1 MTNKKKVIRII
12 LICLII
18 CCIPFAI
25 YHLPKYIEQKI
36 DEMHLEREEQQKRKA
51 DKNSWYTEYLC
62 IEGDFEITHNKVTV
76 SNQTISESDLT
87 VNICFYN
94 FYKANDVSPE
104 LLLKEYEN
112 FCKNKGQWDN
122 LELYMDFMYA
132 RDAGL
137 EGSKIDKYTIPISE
151 YKIQLHKYLNVKG
164 YDFDKITKKD
174 LEECCNEV
182 LSHKDEL
189 YLESKLAD
197 INRQLGYGEI
207 GMGILLDE
215 SYKNETEYH
224 GDYRAINKNDEYI
237 YYYQELDNWMT
248 GQKGWRLVKI
258 DVYGEDSSLFFAKIG
273 NEINPVKE
281 ALTSNFNY
289 NYCNVEDD
297 YLEYYNDLLMVKAE
311 FKDDACEKLSIEIM
325 ETEFTKGIG
334 VKTIEDGGR
343 VILPLDDAENFFE
356 GSIEVPRV
364 LTPDE
369 NGHITVVEPRS
380 LLNTKTD
387 DPDELLAKAMETY
400 EVLDI
405 NLVDAYMNDDNSVT
419 LVYDEEGLEKYI
431 TTTEEIYNQ
440 RLGWISN
447 DVSISKDFTKM
458 YIYVNDSTELID
470 IGLEMVILTWHS
482 ALCQIYS
489 GVKCDE
495 WHIDLYFVNNVTGE
509 RLLELK
515 FAEKHPGF
523 NMSQEQWEQLFE
535 Q

>member
-1 MTNKKKVIRII
+1 MTKKKKIITIIVISLII
-12 LICLII
+12 L
-18 CCIPFAI
+18 CIPFAV
-25 YHLPKYIEQKI
+25 YHLPRFIEQNREEI
-36 DEMHLEREEQQKRKA
+36 RLERQEQQRQKTI
-51 DKNSWYTEYLC
+51 KNTWYTEYLC
-62 IEGDFEITHNKVTV
+62 IDGDFEISHNKVVV

-87 VNICFYN
+87 ANICFYN
-94 FYKANDVSPE
+94 FYKANNISRE
-104 LLLKEYEN
+104 LLFEEYEN

-122 LELYMDFMYA
+122 LELYVDFMYA
-132 RDAGL
+132 RDFGL
-137 EGSKIDKYTIPISE
+137 VDYAIDKVTIPLSE
-151 YKIQLHKYLNVKG
+151 YKNQVQEYIVTKG
-164 YDFDKITKKD
+164 LEFDTVPKAD
-174 LEECCNEV
+174 LEVCCNEV
-182 LSHKDEL
+182 LGHRDEL
-189 YLESKLAD
+189 YFESKLSA
-197 INRQLGYGEI
+197 INKDLDYVGN
-207 GMGILLDE
+207 MGGDLFASDKDE
-215 SYKNETEYH
+215 AEYH
-224 GDYRAINKNDEYI
+224 GDYRVVHNYDEYTW
-237 YYYQELDNWMT
+237 YYQELGNWMT
-248 GQKGWRLVKI
+248 GQKEWRLVKI
-258 DVYGEDSSLFFAKIG
+258 DVYGEDCSMFQAEIG
-273 NEINPVKE
+273 SHINPVKE

-325 ETEFTKGIG
+325 ETEFTKSIG

-369 NGHITVVEPRS
+369 NGHITVIEPRS

-400 EVLDI
+400 EVIDI
-405 NLVDAYMNDDNSVT
+405 NLVDAYMNDDNSIT

-431 TTTEEIYNQ
+431 TTIEEIYNQ

-458 YIYVNDSTELID
+458 YIYVNDSTELTD
-470 IGLEMVILTWHS
+470 IGLEMVILAWHS

-489 GVKCDE
+489 GVKYDE

-509 RLLELK
+509 RLLELN

-523 NMSQEQWEQLFE
+523 SMSQEQWEQLFE

>member
-25 YHLPKYIEQKI
+25 YHLPKYIEQK
-36 DEMHLEREEQQKRKA
+36 REEKRIEQEEHQRERTVQ
-51 DKNSWYTEYLC
+51 NSWYTEYLC
-62 IEGDFEITHNKVTV
+62 MDGDYEITYNSVTV
-76 SNQTISESDLT
+76 SNQTIAEAELT
-87 VNICFYN
+87 ANVCFYN
-94 FYKANDVSPE
+94 FYNAEDVSSE
-104 LLLKEYEN
+104 QLLREYDN
-112 FCKNKGQWDN
+112 FCNNKKSWKK
-122 LELYMDFMYA
+122 LEAYADFMYD
-132 RDAGL
+132 RGFGL
-137 EGSKIDKYTIPISE
+137 VGYEIDKSTIPLSE
-151 YKIQLHKYLNVKG
+151 YKNQVHKYVATKG
-164 YDFDKITKKD
+164 LEFDTVPKAE
-174 LEECCNEV
+174 LEAYCNEV
-182 LSHKDEL
+182 LEHKEAL
-189 YLESKLAD
+189 YFESKLSA
-197 INRQLGYGEI
+197 INKELDHVGTMGEK
-207 GMGILLDE
+207 LHQSDE
-215 SYKNETEYH
+215 GETEYH
-224 GDYRAINKNDEYI
+224 GDYRVIHKYDEYTW
-237 YYYQELDNWMT
+237 YYQELDNWMT
-248 GQKGWRLVKI
+248 GQKEWRLVKI

-325 ETEFTKGIG
+325 ETEFTKDIG

-400 EVLDI
+400 EVFDI

-431 TTTEEIYNQ
+431 TTMEEIYNQ